1 MKALITGAH
10 GFVGR
15 YLAEELRSNGYEV
28 SGTDIRG
35 GWTHV
40 DLLDF
45 VCVKNYMQS
54 ERPGIIF
61 HLAGQSAVGL
71 SWKEPQMTF
80 SINVNATLNLLDAAR
95 ELPAPARVLLIG
107 SGDEYGKTDGAAPI
121 KETAPLKPETPY
133 AVSKCAQEEM
143 ARLYT
148 RAYGMDIVL
157 TRSFNHTGPQQ
168 RRGFVVPDFA
178 SQIAAIEKGGD
189 PVLKVGNLSAER
201 DFSDVR
207 DVARAY
213 RLLAEKGRTG
223 EIYNVGAG
231 KACRIRDLLDIL
243 LSYAGRKIDVRQDAA
258 KMRPVDVPVIV
269 SDITKL
275 QKDTGFAAEY
285 TIEETLRD
293 TLDYWRKQNES

>member
-1 MKALITGAH
+1 M
-10 GFVGR
+10 
-15 YLAEELRSNGYEV
+15 
-28 SGTDIRG
+28 
-35 GWTHV
+35 

-213 RLLAEKGRTG
+213 RLLAEKGRPG
-223 EIYNVGAG
+223 EIYNGGAG

-243 LSYAGRKIDVRQDAA
+243 EDRCAARRREDAAGRCAGDCKRYYKAA
-258 KMRPVDVPVIV
+258 KRYGVCGGIYDRRNIAGYFGLLE
-269 SDITKL
+269 K
-275 QKDTGFAAEY
+275 AE
-285 TIEETLRD
+285 
-293 TLDYWRKQNES
+293 

>member
-1 MKALITGAH
+1 M
-10 GFVGR
+10 
-15 YLAEELRSNGYEV
+15 
-28 SGTDIRG
+28 
-35 GWTHV
+35 